1 MVLTSTLR
9 TLLADSAR
17 RAAMGAAGRERVEQ
31 WYTWPGVAAQTEV
44 VYQRLQLRSEA
55 GPETLAKD
63 GSLTAGAS

>member
-1 MVLTSTLR
+1 
-9 TLLADSAR
+9 LLADPAR

-44 VYQRLQLRSEA
+44 VYQRLRLRSGS
-55 GPETLAKD
+55 GPETLTTE